1 MEAEITDSEWDEFVT
16 ITTREVQNHP
26 DHHSFDRSL
35 AQLLGSFVSKKYER
49 YIFSPQGLAA
59 PLNVKIKYL
68 LDVWCCQNGKPRR
81 ELISDFDRLLA
92 VEKTTFKLRMEI
104 AKHFTPKT
112 QEQCFDKEHAMV
124 VAISWALLRTLQSK
138 GVEEQSQAIESQLK
152 SFVIKKKRRKTNIT
166 FDVMD
171 FDCCKIFAWNNTNQ
185 SDFMIYKLLI
195 ENVKQRN
202 FETDF
207 SSFTQFHFEHV
218 LVYKQRCMRV
228 IYEFTEDGKRFFL
241 CRQNHEPQISTEKLE
256 VVDANLVDMIYR
268 IDTVEAN

>member
-1 MEAEITDSEWDEFVT
+1 MET
-16 ITTREVQNHP
+16 I
-26 DHHSFDRSL
+26 F
-35 AQLLGSFVSKKYER
+35 QLL
-49 YIFSPQGLAA
+49 
-59 PLNVKIKYL
+59 
-68 LDVWCCQNGKPRR
+68 
-81 ELISDFDRLLA
+81 
-92 VEKTTFKLRMEI
+92 
-104 AKHFTPKT
+104 
-112 QEQCFDKEHAMV
+112 EQCFDKEDAMV
-124 VAISWALLRTLQSK
+124 VAISWALFRTLQSK
-138 GVEEQSQAIESQLK
+138 GIEEQSQAIQSQLK
-152 SFVIKKKRRKTNIT
+152 AFVIKKKRRQTNIT

-171 FDCCKIFAWNNTNQ
+171 FDCCKIFAWNNTKQ

-241 CRQNHEPQISTEKLE
+241 CRQNHEPHISTEKLE